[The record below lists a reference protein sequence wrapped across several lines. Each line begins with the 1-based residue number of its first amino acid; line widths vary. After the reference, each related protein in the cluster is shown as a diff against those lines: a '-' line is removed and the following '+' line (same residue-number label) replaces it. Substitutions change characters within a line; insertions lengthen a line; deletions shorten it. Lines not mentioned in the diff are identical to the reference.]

1 MSVCR
6 PDGRRLRRPAS
17 AGGDFKSAGEEGATV
32 ATHKP
37 GNRYYLA
44 CPYCGAALDRAAVAY
59 KPRRP
64 EMAALG
70 KFGVEVSQIATP
82 AIGLTQIV
90 AAWASAVADPDKM
103 TAFRCDRWARPK
115 SSTQGLDSGIL
126 DRCRED
132 YALSVVPTGLPRF
145 GGLDTG
151 DRLWLV
157 ARESES
163 ALCKR
168 FAWADSFSP
177 ATARPWPQLFGARLT
192 CLCRYRQR
200 REIAREHVRL
210 ISRQTTRRRS
220 ARKASGLSTP
230 AAVVWDGTR
239 LARASRRMLEFSLK
253 PGSGIVHELRLT
265 QEGHAYPVIR
275 ANRDE
280 TIQRAIDEFLCYD
293 DGLVAVVDGKIRT
306 APVMR
311 MPAAS
316 PGCAEA
322 VNVMSEHFISGSR
335 KVTSSDGKT
344 LNFIDGVAN
353 HYLLANAYSAL
364 AETVV
369 AGESMHVG
377 SQSAGRVTGMI
388 DGVARGS
395 LDSFGGPL
403 L

>member
-1 MSVCR
+1 MIACTGCGAEISPEDEWPGVCR
-6 PDGRRLRRPAS
+6 LQTGGAPSPDDPRLTLA
-17 AGGDFKSAGEEGATV
+17 GDFKSAGEEGDRRHAQAWQPLLSRLSV
-32 ATHKP
+32 LRRRA
-37 GNRYYLA
+37 GSRRRGLQ
-44 CPYCGAALDRAAVAY
+44 AA
-59 KPRRP
+59 RP

-103 TAFRCDRWARPK
+103 TAFRCDRWRRRAAHRAGP
-115 SSTQGLDSGIL
+115 GIL

-163 ALCKR
+163 A
-168 FAWADSFSP
+168 FASALHGLSNSVRRPP
-177 ATARPWPQLFGARLT
+177 ASVCPALRCARPHLPF
-192 CLCRYRQR
+192 CRYRQR
-200 REIAREHVRL
+200 ARDGARHRASHQPARQRAADPRGKQIRPHRL
-210 ISRQTTRRRS
+210 RRRS
-220 ARKASGLSTP
+220 RSGT
-230 AAVVWDGTR
+230 
-239 LARASRRMLEFSLK
+239 ARAGAGFAPRVEFSLK
-253 PGSGIVHELRLT
+253 PGGGIVHELRLT

-311 MPAAS
+311 MPAAC
-316 PGCAEA
+316 P
-322 VNVMSEHFISGSR
+322 
-335 KVTSSDGKT
+335 
-344 LNFIDGVAN
+344 
-353 HYLLANAYSAL
+353 
-364 AETVV
+364 
-369 AGESMHVG
+369 
-377 SQSAGRVTGMI
+377 
-388 DGVARGS
+388 VARRR
-395 LDSFGGPL
+395 
-403 L
+403 